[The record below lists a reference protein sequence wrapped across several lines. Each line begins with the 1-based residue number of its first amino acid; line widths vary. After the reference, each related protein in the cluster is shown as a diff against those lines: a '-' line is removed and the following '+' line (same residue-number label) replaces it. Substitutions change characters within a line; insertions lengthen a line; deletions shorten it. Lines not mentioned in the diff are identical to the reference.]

1 MPYALKKMKNGYYV
15 VTVETGEKHSK
26 RPLSKEK
33 AEAQLR
39 ILLKQQDEEQ
49 AQNTGITLPYPKTK
63 HTTVKIYDYVQEAQ
77 RKKQLPKA
85 SKSLDSQVEEMLNHE
100 GPVKQVYDAVRKVK
114 QEKKLKEIARQ
125 PQTPETEEEYLR
137 TQKRHQSINRMLD
150 NPEFME
156 QLKKVDPLNYNK
168 LLNMPDEMVEG
179 GGLFDF
185 LKTAGKKVTG
195 LVSNLGKRIS
205 GTITGRNDYAP
216 AERTLIDKY
225 GNMPIKS
232 VCIYKEPLEKAVN
245 MLTNALSVG
254 QMGQLKKKYGF
265 DEMYHLYMVV
275 TVQESQDK
283 LVPILLEKNEVINIH
298 EYPNVKPNAEKLELY
313 LSPKFNYTF
322 KQFLDNGQRV
332 MGSRYFT
339 YDPFD
344 NNCQVFIASLIS
356 ANPPLEQDNPNAQ
369 KFIMQDVQGLK
380 TELNPVSRALFR
392 GTTGLAGR
400 MNVLLKG
407 YGFI

>member
-1 MPYALKKMKNGYYV
+1 MPYELKKMKNGYYV

-26 RPLSKEK
+26 RPLSKAK

-39 ILLKQQDEEQ
+39 ILLKKQDEEQ
-49 AQNTGITLPYPKTK
+49 AENTGITLPYPKTR
-63 HTTVKIYDYVQEAQ
+63 HTAVKIYDYVQEVQ
-77 RKKQLPKA
+77 RKKRQPKA
-85 SKSLDSQVEEMLNHE
+85 AKPLDTQVEEMLHQE
-100 GPVKQVYDAVRKVK
+100 GPVKQVYEAVRKVR
-114 QEKKLKEIARQ
+114 QEKKLRELALQ
-125 PQTPETEEEYLR
+125 GSPESEEEYLR
-137 TQKRHQSINRMLD
+137 VQRRHQSINRMLD
-150 NPEFME
+150 SPEFME
-156 QLKKVDPLNYNK
+156 QLKKVDPLGYHK
-168 LLNMPDEMVEG
+168 LLNMPDEDIEG

-185 LKTAGKKVTG
+185 LKSSTQKVKD
-195 LVSNLGKRIS
+195 LASNVGKRIT
-205 GTITGRNDYAP
+205 GTILGRNDYPP

-232 VCIYKEPLEKAVN
+232 ICIYREPLEKAVN
-245 MLTNALSVG
+245 TLTNVLSAG

-265 DEMYHLYMVV
+265 DDMYHLFMVI

-283 LVPILLEKNEVINIH
+283 LVPILIEKNEVINIH
-298 EYPNVKPNAEKLELY
+298 EYPNVNPNAQKLELH

>member
-1 MPYALKKMKNGYYV
+1 MPYELKKMRNGYYIV
-15 VTVETGEKHSK
+15 SVETGKKHSR
-26 RPLSKEK
+26 RPMTKAN

-39 ILLKQQDEEQ
+39 ILLKKQEEEQ
-49 AQNTGITLPYPKTK
+49 AQNQGDTYVYPETKYGTL
-63 HTTVKIYDYVQEAQ
+63 
-77 RKKQLPKA
+77 
-85 SKSLDSQVEEMLNHE
+85 
-100 GPVKQVYDAVRKVK
+100 QVYDVIRKEK
-114 QEKKLKEIARQ
+114 QRKELEELANKKDSEA
-125 PQTPETEEEYLR
+125 EYLR
-137 TQKRHQSINRMLD
+137 VQRRHQSINRMLD
-150 NPEFME
+150 NPEFM
-156 QLKKVDPLNYNK
+156 QNLKNVDPLGYHK
-168 LLNMPDEMVEG
+168 LMTMPDEVIQG

-185 LKTAGKKVTG
+185 LKSSVQKVKD
-195 LVSNLGKRIS
+195 LASNVGRRIT
-205 GTITGRNDYAP
+205 GTITGRSDYPP

-232 VCIYKEPLEKAVN
+232 ICIYREPLEKGVN

-265 DEMYHLYMVV
+265 DDMYHLYMVI
-275 TVQESQDK
+275 TVQETQDK
-283 LVPILLEKNEVINIH
+283 FVPILIEKNEVINIH
-298 EYPNVKPNAEKLELY
+298 EYPNIKPNAQKLELH

-356 ANPPLEQDNPNAQ
+356 ANPPLEQDNPNAN
-369 KFIMQDVQGLK
+369 KFILQDVEGLK

-400 MNVLLKG
+400 MNVFLKG

>member
-1 MPYALKKMKNGYYV
+1 MYELKKMKNGYYV
-15 VTVETGEKHSK
+15 VSVETGKKHSK
-26 RPLSKEK
+26 RPLSKAK

-39 ILLKQQDEEQ
+39 ILLKNLDEER
-49 AQNTGITLPYPKTK
+49 AQNTGIETQYPLKKYPTL
-63 HTTVKIYDYVQEAQ
+63 
-77 RKKQLPKA
+77 
-85 SKSLDSQVEEMLNHE
+85 
-100 GPVKQVYDAVRKVK
+100 QVYDVVRKEK
-114 QEKKLKEIARQ
+114 QRKELEQLANK
-125 PQTPETEEEYLR
+125 PNSEEEYLR
-137 TQKRHQSINRMLD
+137 VQRRHQSINRMLD

-156 QLKKVDPLNYNK
+156 QLKQVDPLKYHK
-168 LLNMPDEMVEG
+168 LLNMPDEMIEG

-185 LKTAGKKVTG
+185 LKSAGKKV
-195 LVSNLGKRIS
+195 SNLASNVGKRIT
-205 GTITGRNDYAP
+205 GTILGRSDYPP

-232 VCIYKEPLEKAVN
+232 ICIYREPLEKSVN
-245 MLTNALSVG
+245 TLTNALSVG

-265 DEMYHLYMVV
+265 DEMYHLYMVI

-283 LVPILLEKNEVINIH
+283 FIPILIEKNEVINIH
-298 EYPNVKPNAEKLELY
+298 EYPNVNPNAQKLELH

-344 NNCQVFIASLIS
+344 NNCQVFISSLIS
-356 ANPPLEQDNPNAQ
+356 ANPPLEQDNPNAN
-369 KFIMQDVQGLK
+369 KFILQDVQGLK

-400 MNVLLKG
+400 MNVFLKG

>member
-15 VTVETGEKHSK
+15 VSVETGMKHSK
-26 RPLSKEK
+26 RPMTKAN

-39 ILLKQQDEEQ
+39 ILLQKEDEEQ
-49 AQNTGITLPYPKTK
+49 VQNTGIETQYPL
-63 HTTVKIYDYVQEAQ
+63 
-77 RKKQLPKA
+77 KKYPAL
-85 SKSLDSQVEEMLNHE
+85 
-100 GPVKQVYDAVRKVK
+100 QVYDVVRKEN
-114 QEKKLKEIARQ
+114 QRKELEQLANK
-125 PQTPETEEEYLR
+125 PESEAEYLR
-137 TQKRHQSINRMLD
+137 VQRRHQSINRMLD
-150 NPEFME
+150 SPEFME
-156 QLKKVDPLNYNK
+156 NLKKVDPLGYHR
-168 LLNMPDEMVEG
+168 LLNMPDEEIEG

-185 LKTAGKKVTG
+185 LKSAGKKVKD
-195 LVSNLGKRIS
+195 LASNVGQRIK
-205 GTITGRNDYAP
+205 GVVLGRNDYPP

-232 VCIYKEPLEKAVN
+232 ICLYREPLEKSVN
-245 MLTNALSVG
+245 TLTNALSAG

-265 DEMYHLYMVV
+265 DEMYHLYMVI
-275 TVQESQDK
+275 TVQESQDIF
-283 LVPILLEKNEVINIH
+283 PSILIEKNEVINIH
-298 EYPNVKPNAEKLELY
+298 EYPNVNPNAQKLELY

-344 NNCQVFIASLIS
+344 NNCQVFISSLIS
-356 ANPPLEQDNPNAQ
+356 ANPPLEQDNPNAH
-369 KFIMQDVQGLK
+369 KFILQDVEGLK
-380 TELNPVSRALFR
+380 TELNPISRTLFR
-392 GTTGLAGR
+392 GATGLAGR

>member
-1 MPYALKKMKNGYYV
+1 MPYELKKMKNGYYV
-15 VTVETGEKHSK
+15 VTIETGEKHSK
-26 RPLSKEK
+26 RPLSKAK

-39 ILLKQQDEEQ
+39 ILLKKQDEEQ
-49 AQNTGITLPYPKTK
+49 AENTGITLPYPKTR
-63 HTTVKIYDYVQEAQ
+63 HTAVKIYDYVQEVQ
-77 RKKQLPKA
+77 RKKRQPKTA
-85 SKSLDSQVEEMLNHE
+85 KSLDTQVEEMLHQE
-100 GPVKQVYDAVRKVK
+100 GPVKQVYEAVRKVR
-114 QEKKLKEIARQ
+114 QEKKLRELALQ
-125 PQTPETEEEYLR
+125 GTPESEEEYLR
-137 TQKRHQSINRMLD
+137 VQRRHQSINRMLD

-156 QLKKVDPLNYNK
+156 QLKKVDPLGYHK
-168 LLNMPDEMVEG
+168 LLNMPDEDIEG

-185 LKTAGKKVTG
+185 LKSAGKKVKD
-195 LVSNLGKRIS
+195 LASNVGQRIK
-205 GTITGRNDYAP
+205 GVVLGRNDYPP

-232 VCIYKEPLEKAVN
+232 ICLYREPLEKSVN
-245 MLTNALSVG
+245 TLTNVLSAG
-254 QMGQLKKKYGF
+254 QMGQLKKKYSF
-265 DEMYHLYMVV
+265 DEMYHLFMVI

-283 LVPILLEKNEVINIH
+283 LVPILIEKNEVINIH
-298 EYPNVKPNAEKLELY
+298 EYPNVNPNAQKLDLH

>member
-1 MPYALKKMKNGYYV
+1 MPYELKKMKNGYYV

-26 RPLSKEK
+26 RPLSKAK

-39 ILLKQQDEEQ
+39 ILLKKQDEER
-49 AQNTGITLPYPKTK
+49 AENTGITLPYPKTK
-63 HTTVKIYDYVQEAQ
+63 HTAVKIYDYVQDVQ
-77 RKKQLPKA
+77 RKKRQPKTA
-85 SKSLDSQVEEMLNHE
+85 KSLDTQVEEMLHQE

-114 QEKKLKEIARQ
+114 QEKKLKELALQ
-125 PQTPETEEEYLR
+125 GTPESEEEYLR
-137 TQKRHQSINRMLD
+137 VQKRHQSINRMLD

-156 QLKKVDPLNYNK
+156 QLSKVDPLGYHK
-168 LLNMPDEMVEG
+168 LLNMPDELVEG

-185 LKTAGKKVTG
+185 LKTAGKKVKD
-195 LVSNLGKRIS
+195 LASNVGQRIKGVVLGRS
-205 GTITGRNDYAP
+205 DYPP

-232 VCIYKEPLEKAVN
+232 ICLYREPLDKGVN
-245 MLTNALSVG
+245 TLTNVLSVG
-254 QMGQLKKKYGF
+254 QIGQLKKKYSF
-265 DEMYHLYMVV
+265 DDMYHLYMVI
-275 TVQESQDK
+275 TVQETQDNF
-283 LVPILLEKNEVINIH
+283 VPILIEKNEVINIH
-298 EYPNVKPNAEKLELY
+298 EYPNIKPNAQKLELH

-380 TELNPVSRALFR
+380 TELNPVSRSLFR